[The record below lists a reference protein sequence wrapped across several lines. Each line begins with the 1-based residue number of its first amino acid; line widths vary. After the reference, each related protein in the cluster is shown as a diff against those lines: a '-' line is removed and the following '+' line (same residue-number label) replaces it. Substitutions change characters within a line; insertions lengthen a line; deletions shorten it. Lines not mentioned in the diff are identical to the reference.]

1 MWHGYKNTQPFM
13 ELGNPPVPLEQ
24 LTSVQNFLREAAEEP
39 GGEPERFLASC
50 HRNSQVFKE
59 AAARSC
65 HEWCIPAGLPTET
78 GGTDEGSMFK
88 VLETSDP
95 ELRATNFTSRPFCMS
110 RFTRMGVRREQ
121 HHDPRMGQAP
131 AVREAESVQ

>member
-1 MWHGYKNTQPFM
+1 MWHGFYGYGYKDTQPFM

-50 HRNSQVFKE
+50 HRNSQVFNERLRRNRVMK
-59 AAARSC
+59 
-65 HEWCIPAGLPTET
+65 WCIPAGLPTET

-88 VLETSDP
+88 VFETSNP
-95 ELRATNFTSRPFCMS
+95 ELRATNFTSRPFYMS
-110 RFTRMGVRREQ
+110 GASRAWVC
-121 HHDPRMGQAP
+121 
-131 AVREAESVQ
+131 